1 MGNRMKKGL
10 FITIE
15 GPDGSGKS
23 TQIQYMKEYFA
34 SKEIPCLFTR
44 EPGGT
49 HIGEKLRNIIL
60 DKENAEMCDMTEALL
75 YAASRAQHVE
85 ELIKPAL
92 DEGKVVICDR
102 FIDSSIAYQGYGR
115 ELGDAVRAINEY
127 AVCGC
132 MPDVTFL
139 MELDPCIGKSRICSD
154 VQDRLEL
161 EKIEFHNRVFAGYQE
176 IASVYAERFACI
188 DASRDKEE
196 IRKDIIDHL
205 ESVLQDRGILCH

>member
-1 MGNRMKKGL
+1 MNKGL

-23 TQIQYMKEYFA
+23 TQIQYMKEYFEA
-34 SKEIPCLFTR
+34 KGIPCLFTR

-49 HIGEKLRNIIL
+49 PIGEKLRNIIL
-60 DKENAEMCDMTEALL
+60 DKDNAEMCDMTEALL

-92 DEGKVVICDR
+92 DDGMVVICDR

-115 ELGDAVRAINEY
+115 ALGDAVRVINEY

-139 MELDPCIGKSRICSD
+139 MELDPSVGKSRICAD

-161 EKIEFHNRVFAGYQE
+161 EKIEFHNRVFEGYQE
-176 IASVYAERFACI
+176 IAKVYANRFACI
-188 DASRDKEE
+188 NAARSKEE
-196 IRKDIIDHL
+196 IREDILGHL
-205 ESVLQDRGILCH
+205 EKLLQNRG